1 MQSPMRGVV
10 LEPIDGMFLLLEGAA
25 QAVKK
30 YDRDDG
36 KVVYDY
42 RVGKDELG
50 DYFGEATLL
59 GADERGATIRAIG
72 HTRVIHLDTK
82 ACARL
87 RAGKVDKMM
96 CQHYLKELESEHRV
110 LVDLHRVEEC
120 SELYTVIEAFA
131 RDNELPMPK
140 LMKAD
145 QLVKFRPAGTVSKA
159 AVKRRVRRA
168 SVEQARGEESAD
180 EDEDARMLR
189 EMREGESKSERAKRE
204 RVAKSLAHNK
214 ARARR
219 ASVDLV
225 VAEDEGSAK
234 ESFNPA
240 KQTQQNNTETKDRSF
255 RGRRRSVEW
264 DDPTSPAATPVDSPT
279 AAGKEKLLRSQS
291 HRGRRR
297 SVEWDG
303 DETTLVDAASSAG
316 KVKTQSHR
324 GRRRSVEWDG
334 DGTTLVDG
342 ASTAGK
348 EKQLRSQS
356 HYAPSSSV
364 QREKDDRKLRSRSHS
379 SKHKESEA
387 TSKTDSSNSG
397 DQEGSPK
404 ARRRRASVQ
413 NWERLRAVQDAKELG
428 V

>member
-1 MQSPMRGVV
+1 MMAPRVYKSGEVILQQGDVPVQSPMRGVV

-42 RVGKDELG
+42 RVGKDEQG

-59 GADERGATIRAIG
+59 GADERGATIRAVG
-72 HTRVIHLDTK
+72 RTRVIHLDTK

-110 LVDLHRVEEC
+110 LVDLHRMEEC
-120 SELYTVIEAFA
+120 SELYTTIENFA

-140 LMKAD
+140 LMTAE

-168 SVEQARGEESAD
+168 SVEQMQQEESVD

-189 EMREGESKSERAKRE
+189 EIRKGESKAERAKRE

-219 ASVDLV
+219 ASVELV
-225 VAEDEGSAK
+225 GAEDEGSAK
-234 ESFNPA
+234 DLFNPA
-240 KQTQQNNTETKDRSF
+240 KQPQQNASKKKEGSY

-264 DDPTSPAATPVDSPT
+264 DDSTSPAATPVDSPAT
-279 AAGKEKLLRSQS
+279 AGKEKLLRSQS

-303 DETTLVDAASSAG
+303 DGTALVDA
-316 KVKTQSHR
+316 
-324 GRRRSVEWDG
+324 
-334 DGTTLVDG
+334 

-348 EKQLRSQS
+348 EKLLRSQS
-356 HYAPSSSV
+356 QYAPSSSSK
-364 QREKDDRKLRSRSHS
+364 QREKDEKRLRSRSHS
-379 SKHKESEA
+379 SKHRESESA
-387 TSKTDSSNSG
+387 PKNESSNSG

-404 ARRRRASVQ
+404 PRRRRASVQ
-413 NWERLRAVQDAKELG
+413 DWQRLRAVQDARELG